1 MSVFRGGQCCVEKGL
16 WIKATVF
23 HPISRLL
30 SVEWVTL
37 RYLNIEYTLSSSIV
51 RYSCREM
58 LQNSIW
64 NPILL
69 YTLFVLHGILCDLS
83 APMVLNVFF
92 CPQRLVILLT
102 ASSFAPTALFTE
114 RSFPSSRGIPWRTVS
129 TWFLCL
135 IIIVSF
141 FHLCNH
147 NLLLLR
153 SSEIWEEIWG
163 WWDGQNLQQD
173 CRLKGLSHT
182 ICYLSFHQL
191 NSQKKL
197 VRFSYLML
205 YLGIETFSC
214 GLLLLMARMDIN

>member
-1 MSVFRGGQCCVEKGL
+1 MSVFRGGQYCVENGI

-58 LQNSIW
+58 LQSSIW

-69 YTLFVLHGILCDLS
+69 YTLFVLHGFLCDLS
-83 APMVLNVFF
+83 ASMVLKVYLTSVTEVKCFF
-92 CPQRLVILLT
+92 CPHRLVILLT

-135 IIIVSF
+135 LIIVSF

-153 SSEIWEEIWG
+153 SSKIWQEIWG
-163 WWDGQNLQQD
+163 WWDGQNYQQD
-173 CRLKGLSHT
+173 WLKGLSHT
-182 ICYLSFHQL
+182 ICYL
-191 NSQKKL
+191 
-197 VRFSYLML
+197 FS
-205 YLGIETFSC
+205 
-214 GLLLLMARMDIN
+214 INWIPPKNWYGFLI

>member
-1 MSVFRGGQCCVEKGL
+1 MSVFREGQCCVEKGL

-23 HPISRLL
+23 HPISRLF

-37 RYLNIEYTLSSSIV
+37 RYLNIKYTLSPSIV
-51 RYSCREM
+51 RYSYREM

-64 NPILL
+64 YPILL
-69 YTLFVLHGILCDLS
+69 YTLFVLHGFLCDLS
-83 APMVLNVFF
+83 APMVLKVYWTSVTEGKFFF
-92 CPQRLVILLT
+92 CPPRLVILLT

-153 SSEIWEEIWG
+153 SSKIWQEIWG
-163 WWDGQNLQQD
+163 WWNGQNYQQD
-173 CRLKGLSHT
+173 CRLRS
-182 ICYLSFHQL
+182 
-191 NSQKKL
+191 
-197 VRFSYLML
+197 R
-205 YLGIETFSC
+205 
-214 GLLLLMARMDIN
+214 